1 MAKVI
6 KKTKKKKDYI
16 NLNLNIYNLAII
28 GLGILVIIIGYI
40 FLSENSVDGFFPTVL
55 APILLVLGYCVIIPV
70 GIIISIK
77 KKDTTIKTIDV
88 PVEDKKEDITTGTS
102 SNIQTY

>member
-6 KKTKKKKDYI
+6 KKTRKKDYI
-16 NLNLNIYNLAII
+16 NLNLNVYNFAII
-28 GLGILVIIIGYI
+28 GIGILTIILGYI
-40 FLSENSVDGFFPTVL
+40 FLSENSVDGFYPTVV

-77 KKDTTIKTIDV
+77 KKDTSLQPIEV
-88 PVEDKKEDITTGTS
+88 KKEDNLEETKTTDTT